1 MQVQLMIG
9 EGSYGMLTAFVVS
22 RVAPK
27 VVHLVEHEVLYWYKS
42 TCCTGTEEL
51 AFVVS
56 RVAPKSCTSSNTRC
70 WYKNTCFTGTKELAF
85 VDSRVAA
92 KVF

>member
-42 TCCTGTEEL
+42 TCFTGTEEL

-56 RVAPKSCTSSNTRC
+56 RVAPKSCTSSNMRC
-70 WYKNTCFTGTKELAF
+70 
-85 VDSRVAA
+85 
-92 KVF
+92 

>member
-27 VVHLVEHEVLYWYKS
+27 VVHLVEHEVLY
-42 TCCTGTEEL
+42 
-51 AFVVS
+51 
-56 RVAPKSCTSSNTRC
+56 
-70 WYKNTCFTGTKELAF
+70 
-85 VDSRVAA
+85 
-92 KVF
+92 